1 MAWIKIEDT
10 LPKKPQVMELAAIL
24 EIDELSV
31 VGALV
36 RFWIWCDANLSRD
49 CPRFRGTKTGLDGVA
64 GVDGFTDAMIEVG
77 WIELE
82 EKHFKIPKFDSHL
95 SRSAKTRAEEQKKKQ
110 NQRLSP
116 NLSPSEGDKSGTNV
130 PKTAGQDRDQRREE
144 KNLNI
149 ERQTRTRE
157 QTDADRLAAEAAASE
172 DDPVLIPAKMNT
184 EPVMKA
190 FRTWVRHLR
199 QVAPDRVPPP
209 GSDHLQQFWRFAADM
224 GPERFIAAV
233 AFSVA
238 RGYHNL
244 YEERE
249 DHGSGQGGGQKG
261 TGYQS
266 AAERRESNNAKAFE
280 AVFGASPPGWAG
292 SAAALQC
299 EADRVYGGAA
309 AHLGGGVELLPAE

>member
-24 EIDELSV
+24 KIDELSV
-31 VGALV
+31 VGCLV

-64 GVDGFTDAMIEVG
+64 GVGGFTDAMIEVG
-77 WIELE
+77 WIELHGKE
-82 EKHFKIPKFDSHL
+82 FKIPKFDSHL

-116 NLSPSEGDKSGTNV
+116 NLSRLEGDKVGTDV
-130 PKTAGQDRDQRREE
+130 PEAAGQDRDQRREE
-144 KNLNI
+144 KNSNR

-157 QTDADRLAAEAAASE
+157 QTDADRLAADAAASKN
-172 DDPVLIPAKMNT
+172 DPVVIPAKMQT
-184 EPVMKA
+184 EPVLKA

-209 GSDHLQQFWRFAADM
+209 GSPQLQEFWQFVGRM
-224 GPERFIAAV
+224 GPERFVEAV

-244 YEERE
+244 YQERD
-249 DHGSGQGGGQKG
+249 DHGLGQGGRTGQH
-261 TGYQS
+261 YQS
-266 AAERRESNNAKAFE
+266 PAERRESNNAKAFT

-292 SAAALQC
+292 SPAALQC
-299 EADRVYGGAA
+299 EADRVHGGAA
-309 AHLGGGVELLPAE
+309 ADLGDGVELLPAK